1 MASWR
6 EVARP
11 LRQMRISQISQIPR
25 QSTPCRT
32 RKWYSAEAAASA
44 APVETTPSVFRDL
57 EEESTQGAAG
67 PTPEQIQEFSDPKKR
82 AAERKYQ
89 LPSNRYQ
96 YHPPKLRRGPLHP
109 VQSPP
114 SSDPVARD
122 FLPGPFYFPR
132 LKETWQATIAPDL
145 LTLTYNHKPPG
156 TREEPIGQRLRSWD
170 DSSPYHK
177 NRPLRGPRGSTGALR
192 PVERDITHRNVPG
205 LLAITLS
212 TYVPKGVKEPTY
224 LLAARAA
231 LQAVT
236 GARTEIIRVNKGVSQ
251 WGVVK
256 GQPAGAKATVWGE
269 QAYELMDKMI
279 HLVFP
284 RIKEWPGIEATTGD
298 GSGNLS
304 WGFDEEQFA
313 LFPEIQV
320 NYDSYP
326 AKVIP
331 GCRVNIQTTA
341 KSDRHARLLMQAMG
355 VPFYGDFN

>member
-6 EVARP
+6 EVVRP
-11 LRQMRISQISQIPR
+11 LRQIRTSQISR
-25 QSTPCRT
+25 QSTPCCT
-32 RKWYSAEAAASA
+32 RRWYSAEAAAEIPA
-44 APVETTPSVFRDL
+44 FQDL
-57 EEESTQGAAG
+57 EPESTQAAPG
-67 PTPEQIQEFSDPKKR
+67 PTPEQIQEFTDPRKR

-96 YHPPKLRRGPLHP
+96 YHPPKLRRGPFHP

-114 SSDPVARD
+114 SSDPIARD

-132 LKETWQATIAPDL
+132 LKETWQSTVAPDL
-145 LTLTYNHKPPG
+145 MTLTYNHKPPG
-156 TREEPIGQRLRSWD
+156 TQEEPIGQRLRSWD

-177 NRPLRGPRGSTGALR
+177 NRPLRGPRGSTGVLR
-192 PVERDITHRNVPG
+192 PVERDITFRNVPG

-212 TYVPKGVKEPTY
+212 TYMPQGVKEPTY

-236 GARTEIIRVNKGVSQ
+236 GARTELVRVNKGVSQ

-269 QAYELMDKMI
+269 QAYELMDKMV

-284 RIKEWPGIEATTGD
+284 KIKEWPGVEASTGD
-298 GSGNLS
+298 DTGNLA
-304 WGFDEEQFA
+304 WGFDAEQFA

-320 NYDSYP
+320 NYDAYP

-331 GCRVNIQTTA
+331 GCRVNVQTSA

>member
-1 MASWR
+1 MVTGRVLA
-6 EVARP
+6 
-11 LRQMRISQISQIPR
+11 
-25 QSTPCRT
+25 TPC
-32 RKWYSAEAAASA
+32 AN
-44 APVETTPSVFRDL
+44 PPMPS
-57 EEESTQGAAG
+57 
-67 PTPEQIQEFSDPKKR
+67 
-82 AAERKYQ
+82 
-89 LPSNRYQ
+89 RYQ

-145 LTLTYNHKPPG
+145 MTLTYNHKPPG
-156 TREEPIGQRLRSWD
+156 TREDPIGQRLRSWD

-326 AKVIP
+326 AKVSLFSLFLF
-331 GCRVNIQTTA
+331 RF
-341 KSDRHARLLMQAMG
+341 RLLFRVSRSTPGKCLMA
-355 VPFYGDFN
+355 

>member
-1 MASWR
+1 M
-6 EVARP
+6 
-11 LRQMRISQISQIPR
+11 
-25 QSTPCRT
+25 
-32 RKWYSAEAAASA
+32 
-44 APVETTPSVFRDL
+44 PS
-57 EEESTQGAAG
+57 
-67 PTPEQIQEFSDPKKR
+67 
-82 AAERKYQ
+82 
-89 LPSNRYQ
+89 RYQ

-114 SSDPVARD
+114 SSDPIARD
-122 FLPGPFYFPR
+122 FQPGPFYTPR
-132 LKETWQATIAPDL
+132 LKETWQTTIAPDL
-145 LTLTYNHKPPG
+145 LALTYNHKPPG
-156 TREEPIGQRLRSWD
+156 TKDEPIGQRLRSWD

-177 NRPLRGPRGSTGALR
+177 NRPLRGPRGATGALR
-192 PVERDITHRNVPG
+192 PVERDITYRNVPG

-212 TYVPKGVKEPTY
+212 TYVPQGVKEPTY

-269 QAYELMDKMI
+269 QAYELMDKMV

-284 RIKEWPGIEATTGD
+284 RIKEWPGVEASTGD
-298 GSGNLS
+298 DSGNLA
-304 WGFDEEQFA
+304 WGFDAEQFA

-326 AKVIP
+326 AKVSLFFSSSFFLSFFP
-331 GCRVNIQTTA
+331 SPFRSGDVF
-341 KSDRHARLLMQAMG
+341 LLPMC
-355 VPFYGDFN
+355 D

>member
-11 LRQMRISQISQIPR
+11 LRQIRISQIGR
-25 QSTPCRT
+25 QSTPCCAR
-32 RKWYSAEAAASA
+32 RWYSAEAAAEIPA
-44 APVETTPSVFRDL
+44 FQDL
-57 EEESTQGAAG
+57 EPESTQAAPG
-67 PTPEQIQEFSDPKKR
+67 PTPEQIQEFTDPKKR

-89 LPSNRYQ
+89 LPSNRC
-96 YHPPKLRRGPLHP
+96 
-109 VQSPP
+109 
-114 SSDPVARD
+114 DPIPQR
-122 FLPGPFYFPR
+122 
-132 LKETWQATIAPDL
+132 ETWQSTIAPDL
-145 LTLTYNHKPPG
+145 MTLTYNHKPPG
-156 TREEPIGQRLRSWD
+156 TQEEPIGQRLRSWD

-177 NRPLRGPRGSTGALR
+177 NRPLRGPRGSTGVLR
-192 PVERDITHRNVPG
+192 PVERDITFRNVPG

-212 TYVPKGVKEPTY
+212 TYMPQGVKEPTY

-269 QAYELMDKMI
+269 QAYELMDKMV

-284 RIKEWPGIEATTGD
+284 KIKEWPGIEATTGD
-298 GSGNLS
+298 DSGNLA
-304 WGFDEEQFA
+304 WGFDAEQFA

-320 NYDSYP
+320 NYDAYP

-331 GCRVNIQTTA
+331 GCRVNVQTTA